1 MPDDRSSRQPLP
13 SEEVEVPDPP
23 ALTPEAH
30 PQQRRRV
37 RSRQVS
43 RRTVKRLV
51 VLTLKRR

>member
-1 MPDDRSSRQPLP
+1 MSDERSIRPP
-13 SEEVEVPDPP
+13 VPTEEVEVSDPP
-23 ALTPEAH
+23 IPTPEAH

-43 RRTVKRLV
+43 RRTVKRLI

>member
-1 MPDDRSSRQPLP
+1 MPDDCSSRQPLP
-13 SEEVEVPDPP
+13 TKEVEVPDPP
-23 ALTPEAH
+23 VPTPDTH

-37 RSRQVS
+37 ISRQVS